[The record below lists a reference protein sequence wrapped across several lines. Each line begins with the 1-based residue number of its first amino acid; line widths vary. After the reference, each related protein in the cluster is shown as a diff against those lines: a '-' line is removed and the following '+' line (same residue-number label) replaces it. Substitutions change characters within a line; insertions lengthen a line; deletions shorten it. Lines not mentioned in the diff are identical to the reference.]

1 MTARRTIAGIAASLL
16 VFSAAA
22 CSPQTEPATP
32 AAPPATQQPQTEQP
46 QTEQP
51 QSAEPETNDTA
62 SAAPGTP
69 AGSAD
74 PETRNAGAL
83 QALSTAADAVS
94 GTPYEIDDEDGDQV
108 WEVDVLAGDRKHEV
122 KVSWDGRNVVGQEED
137 DPDAEDARRLEGAGL
152 SLGQAI
158 ERALDEVPGAL
169 DDAELDDDNDL
180 AVWKVEIDTP
190 DADGIEVLIKVADGQ
205 VVRVDR

>member
-1 MTARRTIAGIAASLL
+1 MTARRTIAAIAAGLL
-16 VFSAAA
+16 VFSVAA
-22 CSPQTEPATP
+22 CSPQSEPATP

-46 QTEQP
+46 Q
-51 QSAEPETNDTA
+51 SAEPEMSETA

-74 PETRNAGAL
+74 PEARNAGAL

-94 GTPYEIDDEDGDQV
+94 GTPYEIDDEDDDQV
-108 WEVDVLAGDRKHEV
+108 WEVDVLVGDRKHEV

-137 DPDAEDARRLEGAGL
+137 DADAEDVRRLEGAGL
-152 SLGQAI
+152 SLAQAI

-169 DDAELDDDNDL
+169 DDAELDDDNDR

-190 DADGIEVLIKVADGQ
+190 EADGIEVLIGVTDGQ